1 MVFAMLISSFDSLRG
16 QRRCGRG
23 LQAIALLM
31 LAGCGAPAAGPASP
45 SPPSISIPKLS
56 SFPSDLS
63 GEELWHAVDFM
74 RTRPPVGVDQPEARA
89 LRRQHFELVMALSQ
103 RIAES
108 DVDAAT
114 KTKAEIA
121 RLEALG
127 QLALANAPLVECD
140 IPDVEKDREVFYT
153 ETDRV
158 MAEMGSSPE
167 AAAAAHLRV
176 SVTGRLVREA
186 GAQQPKWIER
196 YADYACQQ
204 AAAKYPDG
212 KAEAQRE
219 LAGAASLAET
229 AGLPKVAA
237 RCFET
242 WAKTWPEDPESP
254 LVPATLTRLDQ
265 VGKPFSLKGPLY
277 PKGEFDL
284 ASLKGKWVIVH
295 LWRSAGNGADVL
307 SRLERLLPELRAHGC
322 EVVGICLDPDDKQ
335 LAQLVSTGRIRS
347 IELYAAPD
355 PSGDLSKHPLAGQFG
370 IAPAPFTMLIDREG
384 RVADNNLRPAKL
396 LMWIDQLLRG
406 QVK

>member
-1 MVFAMLISSFDSLRG
+1 MLQCCLDLP
-16 QRRCGRG
+16 RRRAPDLC
-23 LQAIALLM
+23 AVALLV
-31 LAGCGAPAAGPASP
+31 LAGCGAPLAGPMSP
-45 SPPSISIPKLS
+45 SQSSVSIPKLS

-63 GEELWHAVDFM
+63 GDELWRAVDFM
-74 RTRPPVGVDQPEARA
+74 RTRPPVGIDQPEART

-103 RIAES
+103 RIVES
-108 DVDAAT
+108 DVDATIKSQAG
-114 KTKAEIA
+114 IA
-121 RLEALG
+121 RLEAMA
-127 QLALANAPLVECD
+127 QLALANAPLVACA
-140 IPDVEKDREVFYT
+140 IPDVEKDREAFYA
-153 ETDRV
+153 ETARV

-176 SVTGRLVREA
+176 SVTGRLVRES

-212 KAEAQRE
+212 KPDAQRE

-229 AGLPKVAA
+229 AGLMDVAA

-254 LVPATLTRLDQ
+254 LIPATLNRLQ
-265 VGKPFSLKGPLY
+265 LVGKPLSLKGPLY

-295 LWRSAGNGADVL
+295 LWRSNGNGAEVL

-355 PSGDLSKHPLAGQFG
+355 PSGDLAKHPLAGQFG

-384 RVADNNLRPAKL
+384 KVADNNLRPAKL